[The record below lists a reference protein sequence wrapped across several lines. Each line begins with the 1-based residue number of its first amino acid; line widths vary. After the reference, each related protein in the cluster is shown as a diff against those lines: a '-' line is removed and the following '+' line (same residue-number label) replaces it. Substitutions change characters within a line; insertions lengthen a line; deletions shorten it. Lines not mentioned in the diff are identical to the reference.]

1 MTACSSKHCGAN
13 FITVPN
19 SKKIRLGGAIF
30 EINGGSEM
38 TAKQQSLIDTLIS
51 GLPESDKPFYNE
63 IIDHIT
69 LLGYIPQKQSVA
81 DLVLSFK
88 HSANKKV
95 IAKIGIRKGCGFIA
109 IKFFACKYVPEK
121 FVKALCD
128 EHQNAVNDPRMVITP
143 DDEPVPP
150 GVIMK
155 PCTLGLCSVCTGG
168 KMRYFYTTDEKV
180 IFRCGAYPVLIPDI
194 TKNDVADMKRLLS
207 EQHDY
212 FMSLE

>member
-1 MTACSSKHCGAN
+1 MASISISLGIPAKE
-13 FITVPN
+13 
-19 SKKIRLGGAIF
+19 IRLGAAIF
-30 EINGGSEM
+30 EIDGGNEM

-51 GLPESDKPFYNE
+51 GLPESDKPVYSE

-81 DLVLSFK
+81 DFVLSFK
-88 HSANKKV
+88 HAANKKV
-95 IAKIGIRKGCGFIA
+95 IAKMGIRKGCGFSA

-121 FVKALCD
+121 FLRALGD
-128 EHQNAVNDPRMVITP
+128 ERQNTVNDPRMLIKP

-168 KMRYFYTTDEKV
+168 KMRYYYKTDEKV
-180 IFRCGAYPVLIPDI
+180 IFRCGAYPVFIPDI
-194 TKNDVADMKRLLS
+194 TKNDIADMKRLLS
-207 EQHDY
+207 EQHAY